1 MRRPS
6 MGHQSTRRERGFK
19 RRVKRQLPSITGHYQ
34 TRGSPG
40 TMGVLLRG
48 NYTPASHQT
57 QAHRDLMLT
66 TQTSADIL
74 PQSHHWIST
83 HIYTG
88 FLIRKLHTGNY
99 SASQSLPWKTLLWI
113 VSSSMTSDGQW
124 TSLWLRSERDEP
136 LKTVRGMLSKYL
148 RTCPLSSS
156 QSVATTSVTLYH
168 LYHVGAVSPESVLC
182 SCIIQRSIHLNQ
194 IFFWFKDNLCFT
206 VHITLLTYSTVS
218 MDVTKMSLSPQDEA

>member
-1 MRRPS
+1 MKTVRCSLSEQKRCYNHVSAKITAKLTLTRKKKESERGYISLPCSPVSGDLAVVHDLGSWESVIMRRPS

-66 TQTSADIL
+66 TQKSTDIL
-74 PQSHHWIST
+74 PQSHHWTST
-83 HIYTG
+83 YIYTG

-99 SASQSLPWKTLLWI
+99 SASQSLPWKTLL
-113 VSSSMTSDGQW
+113 
-124 TSLWLRSERDEP
+124 
-136 LKTVRGMLSKYL
+136 
-148 RTCPLSSS
+148 
-156 QSVATTSVTLYH
+156 
-168 LYHVGAVSPESVLC
+168 
-182 SCIIQRSIHLNQ
+182 
-194 IFFWFKDNLCFT
+194 
-206 VHITLLTYSTVS
+206 
-218 MDVTKMSLSPQDEA
+218 